1 MSENSAA
8 RFFCFPLYIF
18 SCIDDFVDI
27 AVYLPHSDDIK
38 SCRYFSDKN
47 IELCYNSELLI

>member
-47 IELCYNSELLI
+47 IELCYNSEL